1 MKTNKRALAIMTA
14 AFMAMTPVAATGLT
28 AFAEGET
35 AAATYDITV
44 NASKK
49 ADSAFAAYQI
59 FAGKVENGKLTGIQ
73 WGSGMPADK
82 SGLLSALQAEDAF
95 KVGEGGANVFASLT
109 AESTAEDYSKAIGQL
124 EDRSDAANALARI
137 LEDVVGT
144 AVTDGNTSTAQVIEG
159 VASGYYLVKETT
171 TANDENLITLN
182 LLKVVGEDVTV
193 TTKEDLPTLEK
204 KITGATAKDGGKA
217 NAVSIGDDV
226 PYEITSAVPDMTGY
240 AKYFFVISDKMVKGL
255 TFNNDVAITIGGTP
269 VPADKYEVQT
279 DAADTDGNTFQIVFK
294 DFYGNWKNNSGD
306 TIVVTYSAT
315 LNEKADRTTTG
326 NLNTANLTY
335 SNNPNIVPDG
345 ESTDNPDEPKP
356 PTPGNPDE
364 PGDPVGKTPDKQT
377 KTYTANIK
385 LTKVDGASTATPKA
399 TLTGAKFKIHG
410 TSANVVLVNGKAYQK
425 DAEGTYYKLKDGT
438 FTTTAPGSDTKSYDG
453 TDKYKEV
460 SNVSSNTTYT
470 DICMEAYVKSDGTLE
485 FGGLGAGTYTITELV
500 APSGYNMLDAPIVV
514 DISDT
519 GVTFN
524 APAWTATKDGTAID
538 MDNTATVEFEIE
550 NKEGSPLPST
560 GGIGTKLFYL
570 FGGIL
575 VAGSG
580 ILLITKKRMAKEN

>member
-1 MKTNKRALAIMTA
+1 
-14 AFMAMTPVAATGLT
+14 MTPVAATGLT

-35 AAATYDITV
+35 AAETYDITV
-44 NASKK
+44 SASKK

-59 FAGKVENGKLTGIQ
+59 FTGKVENGKLTGIQ

-82 SGLLSALQAEDAF
+82 SAFLTALQGKDVF
-95 KVGEGGANVFASLT
+95 KVDGTNVFASLT
-109 AESTAEDYSKAIGQL
+109 AESSAEDYSKAIGQL

-171 TANDENLITLN
+171 AANDENPITLN

-217 NAVSIGDDV
+217 NAVSIGAAV
-226 PYEITSAVPDMTGY
+226 PYEITSKVPDMTGY
-240 AKYFFVISDKMVKGL
+240 AKYFFVISDKMVEGL

-315 LNEKADRTTTG
+315 LNENADRTTTG

-345 ESTDNPDEPKP
+345 ESPDNPDEPKP
-356 PTPGNPDE
+356 PTPDNPDE

-399 TLTGAKFKIHG
+399 TLTGAKFKLTG
-410 TSANVVLVNGKAYQK
+410 TAANVVLVNGTAYQK
-425 DAEGTYYKLKDGT
+425 DAAGTFYKLKDGT
-438 FTTTAPGSDTKSYDG
+438 FTTTAPDGNEKLYDG
-453 TDKYKEV
+453 TDKYKKV
-460 SNVSSNTTYT
+460 TNVSSTTEYA

-500 APSGYNMLDAPIVV
+500 APSGYNKLDAPIVV
-514 DISDT
+514 VISDT
-519 GVTFN
+519 GVTFD
-524 APAWTATKDGTAID
+524 APAWTATKDGEDID
-538 MDNTATVEFEIE
+538 MDDTATVEFEIE
-550 NKEGSPLPST
+550 NKEGSTLPST
-560 GGIGTKLFYL
+560 GGIGTKLFYI

-580 ILLITKKRMAKEN
+580 VLLITKKRMAKDN